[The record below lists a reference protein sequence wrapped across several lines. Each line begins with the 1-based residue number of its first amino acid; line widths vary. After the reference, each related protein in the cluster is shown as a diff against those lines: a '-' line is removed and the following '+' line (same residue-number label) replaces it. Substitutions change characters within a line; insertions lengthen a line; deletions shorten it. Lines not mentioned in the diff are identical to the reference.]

1 MGKDRKAKKNAEER
15 RRKWKKVER
24 KEDQNAT
31 ERIKQR
37 ASEVK
42 SESRGMTVGVLAW
55 RFRAVD
61 VLKGWRAALLEVI
74 SVDYGGRVQRT
85 AAPCN
90 LPP

>member
-1 MGKDRKAKKNAEER
+1 MEMEKGGKGGKKGKCNRKDA
-15 RRKWKKVER
+15 
-24 KEDQNAT
+24 

-37 ASEVK
+37 APEVK
-42 SESRGMTVGVLAW
+42 SERCGMTVGVLAW
-55 RFRAVD
+55 SFRAVD